1 MDTNFSNSLNRKC
14 STLKAVQQ
22 CSGLPLDKKIKI
34 NSAFGGEWYWK
45 LSAAFPQH
53 STKKLK
59 KAKKKM
65 QAVHYLKCLVWVPC
79 RIMKSKRHFWK
90 VLWNLKTL
98 FFDCSSY
105 ISISFIFLISH
116 LSLIHHNMLMH
127 FCSLL
132 DYSHHGGYSPYY
144 PYYDRRFKNIPG
156 GLLDD
161 RRMR

>member
-1 MDTNFSNSLNRKC
+1 MIWKTFGSISL
-14 STLKAVQQ
+14 T
-22 CSGLPLDKKIKI
+22 
-34 NSAFGGEWYWK
+34 F
-45 LSAAFPQH
+45 H
-53 STKKLK
+53 K
-59 KAKKKM
+59 KAQESKKKKKM

-79 RIMKSKRHFWK
+79 RIKTSKRHFWK

-161 RRMR
+161 RRMRWAPIDTESTWCTPTFDSIYHTFSKKSKIK